1 MDILGIDVGGTGIKG
16 ALVNT
21 ETGDLAGK
29 RLRLATPPDF
39 QPGGIL
45 ETIAKIVHKLDYQ
58 GPVGVG
64 FPAVVING
72 LVTTPPTA
80 LAYSGWDAYPVAARL
95 AEAIGRPAVVVNDA
109 DAACLAEM
117 RFGAGRDQNGVVMVF
132 TFGTGI
138 GSALFVDGTLVP
150 NLEMGH
156 LFLRGRKLNSEM
168 LFSDRARKEEEL
180 SWQAWGELLNEYFNH
195 VERLFSPRLI
205 IIGGGVSKKHE
216 KFLKY
221 IQVRA
226 EVVPAAFRNEAGIV
240 GAAMAAQPL
249 ASGER

>member
-1 MDILGIDVGGTGIKG
+1 
-16 ALVNT
+16 
-21 ETGDLAGK
+21 
-29 RLRLATPPDF
+29 
-39 QPGGIL
+39 
-45 ETIAKIVHKLDYQ
+45 
-58 GPVGVG
+58 
-64 FPAVVING
+64 
-72 LVTTPPTA
+72 
-80 LAYSGWDAYPVAARL
+80 
-95 AEAIGRPAVVVNDA
+95 
-109 DAACLAEM
+109 M